1 MQKKNIFIF
10 YVVLFAVF
18 VSGCARDEITN
29 TPVSSTKGILVLYE
43 GGFTPGSGDYAFIN
57 TVSDSVFNDVFKN
70 SNNNANLGL
79 IPDGMFL
86 YGQYL
91 YVTSQG
97 SFGGQG
103 RMFRISSSDNKL
115 LDTASFGVNPYD
127 FELSQGDFWV
137 TNIGGSTVT
146 RIDGNLNIVN
156 PSIQVGANPT
166 KIIPALSY
174 MYVAKASYTTEN
186 SVALINVFN
195 NGVTKTF
202 FNAPP
207 VSVAYNTG
215 GVFVSTYTNKKI
227 YLLDT
232 LAVNT
237 VVDSISLSS
246 ISNVACGEVI
256 AGDYRTLYV
265 IGLDTSFFSNIGK
278 AVYKVDIF
286 TGSVTTFINDPT
298 IIDIYG
304 IAYDAVNSQ
313 VVIADSRSGG
323 SQGQVRVYGNDGT
336 LRKTYQLSGYFP
348 RKLAFKY

>member
-1 MQKKNIFIF
+1 MQKKNFFISYF
-10 YVVLFAVF
+10 VLLAVL
-18 VSGCARDEITN
+18 VSGCSRDEITN
-29 TPVSSTKGILVLYE
+29 IPVSSTSGILVLYE
-43 GGFTPGSGDYAFIN
+43 GGFTPGSGDYSFIN
-57 TVSDSVFNDVFKN
+57 TSNDSVYNDVFKN

-103 RMFRISSSDNKL
+103 RMFKISSSDNKL

-127 FELSQGDFWV
+127 FDISQGDFWV

-156 PSIQVGANPT
+156 PSIEVGTNPT
-166 KIIPALSY
+166 KIIPAMSY
-174 MYVAKASYTTEN
+174 MYVAKASYTSEN
-186 SVALINVFN
+186 SVAVINVFN
-195 NGVTKTF
+195 NSVIKAF
-202 FNAPP
+202 FDAPP

-232 LAVNT
+232 LAINSVI
-237 VVDSISLSS
+237 DSISLDL
-246 ISNVACGEVI
+246 IPNNAAGEVI

-265 IGLDTSFFSNIGK
+265 VGLDTSLFSNVGK
-278 AVYKVDIF
+278 VVYKIDIF
-286 TGSVTTFINDPT
+286 TKQWAAFINDGS
-298 IIDIYG
+298 IMDIYG

-323 SQGQVRVYGNDGT
+323 APGHVRVYGNDGS
-336 LRKTYQLSGYFP
+336 LRKTYILSGYFP
-348 RKLAFKY
+348 RKIVFKY